1 MKKEIINVDTNKKNK
16 NKKEKF
22 SRASSYAK
30 PTIKFVFDSK
40 EELIIDK
47 NIFLLIKPVL
57 LNNNNL
63 KIQTLNNDCIQI
75 DIPNNVGKDDISL
88 FLDVIK
94 YFYESE
100 INNNNKINE
109 DQKIDENKVM
119 KILNISDLFISEYF
133 NTRFIKDILLKY
145 NYKNIV
151 IELIYYSYKKLC
163 YYSDKKEEINNLSI
177 FRKYF

>member
-22 SRASSYAK
+22 SRASSYSK

-100 INNNNKINE
+100 NNNNNKINE
-109 DQKIDENKVM
+109 A
-119 KILNISDLFISEYF
+119 
-133 NTRFIKDILLKY
+133 
-145 NYKNIV
+145 
-151 IELIYYSYKKLC
+151 
-163 YYSDKKEEINNLSI
+163 
-177 FRKYF
+177 